1 MFGGFF
7 GLMYFYYLDIISPN
21 RFPLQYKPF
30 QFLDF
35 FVSKIDMLSSCV
47 KITFCLIASFI
58 LFLFSININLMKLML
73 GIKEIS
79 FKMNFFS
86 KFIYHY
92 EIIFVLFFFFLIFIN
107 LLLFEKI
114 RINIPFF
121 NFVERINST
130 MFSNID
136 SFIHLFFILIDFQ
149 INFNYS
155 DLLFASIGSFILI
168 MFLSGMINML
178 FELPLKLL
186 INKLIKR

>member
-1 MFGGFF
+1 
-7 GLMYFYYLDIISPN
+7 MYFYYLDIISPN

-35 FVSKIDMLSSCV
+35 FISKIDMLSSYV
-47 KITFCLIASFI
+47 KITFCLIASLI
-58 LFLFSININLMKLML
+58 LFLFSINVNLMKLML

-92 EIIFVLFFFFLIFIN
+92 EIIFVLLFFFLIFIN

-121 NFVERINST
+121 NFVERINIT
-130 MFSNID
+130 MFSNTD

-149 INFNYS
+149 IFFNYS

-186 INKLIKR
+186 INKLIRVK